1 MTMKGL
7 LRPILSLHRPETA
20 FSMEAVLSAM
30 PSIREMVVFEA
41 PIDIRKS
48 GITLYTIFVDMSVK
62 RLVSP
67 VAIMLGLI
75 RL

>member
-20 FSMEAVLSAM
+20 FRMDAVLSAI

-41 PIDIRKS
+41 PIDMRKS
-48 GITLYTIFVDMSVK
+48 GMTLYTIFVDMSVK